1 MKKNKNKKGKKL
13 LFSSSQDL
21 ILIPTSIPFDSLF
34 KLYDAI
40 KDILFYQ
47 NGKNNIE
54 EKTLF
59 VINEIKDIP
68 FFSKNLNTKN
78 EICEK
83 DIYMESNSNL
93 DSNIKSEKDQK
104 LLNVSSFN
112 LDKIMDISVVIKTPP
127 YFIVKTLLLISNDI
141 QDISIKDIEK
151 MIKENKDKIFSINH
165 YLLYVKEFEYLSIY
179 KNLNTVD
186 IINIKL

>member
-21 ILIPTSIPFDSLF
+21 ILIPTSIPFDYLF

-47 NGKNNIE
+47 NGKNNVE

-104 LLNVSSFN
+104 LLNISSFN
-112 LDKIMDISVVIKTPP
+112 LDKLMDISVVIKTPP